1 MSKTVKG
8 GRRRLETQEMMAA
21 LRGNEG
27 RNLRA
32 GDAMLQG
39 CRRRR
44 KGVHA
49 AVRYQRTFTL
59 SAQRWES

>member
-8 GRRRLETQEMMAA
+8 KRRRLETQEMMAA

-44 KGVHA
+44 KGVQA
-49 AVRYQRTFTL
+49 AARYQRTFTL
-59 SAQRWES
+59 SAQQWES